1 MKYKHGF
8 DLSGSITNRVAR
20 VLIFRT
26 CGAGA

>member
-1 MKYKHGF
+1 MKHKHCF